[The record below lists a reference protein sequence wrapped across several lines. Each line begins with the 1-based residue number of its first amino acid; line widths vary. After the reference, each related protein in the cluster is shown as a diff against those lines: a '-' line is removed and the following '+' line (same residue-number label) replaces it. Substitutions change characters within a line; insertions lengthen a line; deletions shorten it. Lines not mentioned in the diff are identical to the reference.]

1 METFKFAI
9 GKDFEHLTDFIRALP
24 VQYDNTGEI
33 IRSARNE
40 IKTADV
46 NGEKLVIK
54 YFRRL
59 SPINRFFFTLTGVT
73 KAKNAYRHACY
84 LADHG
89 INTPEPVGYIDCYKN
104 LFISRSFFVCTYTDY
119 APVKEVFALPVEESA
134 EGIRQFARWA
144 YRLHR
149 DGIFPG
155 DFNDSNIL
163 LKHVPEGIDFQIIDI
178 NRMKFGRYTL
188 NKGIR
193 NMQRLQTPPEKMGIL
208 AAAYAKEAGAGVFEV
223 LYGIVSRRNRFLH
236 KVDRKVKLQKL
247 LGR

>member
-1 METFKFAI
+1 METFRFAI
-9 GKDFEHLTDFIRALP
+9 GKDFEHLTDFIRTLP
-24 VQYDNTGEI
+24 AQYDSIGETI
-33 IRSARNE
+33 HSARNE

-46 NGEKLVIK
+46 NGGKLVIK

-59 SPINRFFFTLTGVT
+59 SPVNRFFFTLTGVT
-73 KAKNAYRHACY
+73 KAKNAYRHACH

-104 LFISRSFFVCTYTDY
+104 FFISRSFFVCAYTDY
-119 APVKEVFALPVEESA
+119 SPVKEIFALPVEDSA
-134 EGIRQFARWA
+134 EGIRQFARWT

-149 DGIFPG
+149 EGIFPG

-163 LKHVPEGIDFQIIDI
+163 IKSVSDAIDFQIIDI

-188 NKGIR
+188 KNGIR
-193 NMQRLQTPPEKMGIL
+193 NMKRLQTPPEKMGIL
-208 AAAYAKEAGAGVFEV
+208 AAAYAKEAGADVFEV
-223 LYGIVSRRNRFLH
+223 LYGIVSRRNRFLR
-236 KVDRKVKLQKL
+236 KRDRKVKLQKL